1 MKWTVKICAFIAHR
15 WKQEEPRASQIDSF
29 QSEQMHACMLFSVEL
44 SHRFFTHFFT
54 WETLLCISNMFISL
68 CKKYIFIFSRR

>member
-44 SHRFFTHFFT
+44 FTHFFT
-54 WETLLCISNMFISL
+54 WETLLCISNMLFSL
-68 CKKYIFIFSRR
+68 CKKYIFIFSQR